1 MALAARCL
9 KVAVLAPVRTL
20 FDYLTPADVT
30 GSVQVGCRVRVPFGR
45 GTRIGVVVDND
56 ATPDTDAPL
65 KSVLEQLDSEP
76 LVPAELLQLARW
88 AADYYC
94 HPPGEV
100 FAAVFPLELRRG
112 EAARDALEEAWSLT
126 PAGARQLAA
135 ASRLGPRQRTLL
147 VMAAAEPLR
156 ATALRALPFDARRV
170 LRELMERH
178 WLIAGRL
185 PSAPVAA
192 SSTEAFLAL
201 NGAQQAAVDAI
212 LADRH
217 QFNPCLL
224 EGVTG
229 SGKTEVYLHL
239 ARALQA
245 SGHQTLV
252 LIPEIGL
259 SEQLVQRFQRRF
271 GEAVALLHSELT
283 DRERAL
289 VWERCRSAGI
299 SVLVGT
305 RSALWTPLPKLG
317 LIIVD
322 EEHDASFKQ
331 QEGFRYSARDVAVM
345 RARQTAI
352 PVVLGSATPSLE
364 SEANVTRGKYRR
376 LRLPQ
381 RAGGA
386 VAPAL
391 RGLDIR
397 GLPLT
402 GGLSE
407 SLCAAMEHVLARGEQ
422 VLLFLNRRGYAP
434 VVLCH
439 ACGWIARCSR
449 CDARL
454 VLHREA
460 GQLVCHH
467 CGSTQRLSRL
477 NTRCC
482 DSPAPIT
489 LGVGT
494 EQVEE
499 ALRGRFPGRRVLRMD
514 RDSMRRKGQFEAA
527 CNAVRQGE
535 VDILLGTQMLAKGH
549 DFPQVTLVGIV
560 DSDSRLFATDFR
572 AAERFAQLVM
582 QVAGRAG
589 RGDKPGVVLVQT
601 HHPDHPMLQTVL
613 AHDYPAFVRAALA
626 EREAAAL
633 PPYEALA
640 VVRAEASNAEMPMA
654 FLSSLRRNVKDRLLP
669 EVRIAG
675 PVPAT
680 MERRA
685 GKFRAV
691 LMLSAPRRPALA
703 RLLRDVLALI
713 ETAPLRNRVR
723 WHLDVDPE
731 ELG

>member
-1 MALAARCL
+1 MTSAVRCM
-9 KVAVLAPVRTL
+9 KVAVMAPVRAL
-20 FDYLTPADVT
+20 FDYLAPADMA
-30 GSVQVGCRVRVPFGR
+30 GIVQIGCRVRVPFGR
-45 GTRIGVVVDND
+45 STRIGVVVALD
-56 ATPDTDAPL
+56 ATPDTGAPL
-65 KSVLEQLDSEP
+65 KAVLELLDAEP
-76 LVPAELLQLARW
+76 LVPAELLQLAQW
-88 AADYYC
+88 SADYYC

-100 FAAVFPLELRRG
+100 FATVFPLELRRG
-112 EAARDALEEAWSLT
+112 EAARDALEEVWSLT
-126 PAGARQLAA
+126 SDGAQQLAS
-135 ASRLGPRQRTLL
+135 ASRLGLRQRALLTL
-147 VMAAAEPLR
+147 AAAEPLR
-156 ATALRALPFDARRV
+156 TTALGALPFEARRV
-170 LRELMERH
+170 LRELVARH
-178 WLIAGRL
+178 WLSAGRL
-185 PSAPVAA
+185 PAAPAA
-192 SSTEAFLAL
+192 SSPPEAFLAL
-201 NGAQQAAVDAI
+201 NGAQQAAVDAV
-212 LADRH
+212 LADRR

-245 SGHQTLV
+245 TGHQTLV

-271 GEAVALLHSELT
+271 GAAVALLHSELT

-305 RSALWTPLPKLG
+305 RSALWTPLPTLG

-345 RARQTAI
+345 RARQAAI

-364 SEANVTRGKYRR
+364 SEANVIRGKYRR
-376 LRLPQ
+376 LRLPE

-386 VAPAL
+386 APPTL
-391 RGLDIR
+391 RGLDVR

-407 SLCAAMEHVLARGEQ
+407 SLCAAMERVLSRGEQ

-439 ACGWIARCSR
+439 NCGWIARCTR

-467 CGSTQRLSRL
+467 CGSTQWLSRL
-477 NTRCC
+477 HARCC

-499 ALRGRFPGRRVLRMD
+499 ALRVRFPDRRVLRMD

-527 CNAVRQGE
+527 CEAVRQGE

-601 HHPDHPMLQTVL
+601 HHPEHPMLQTVL

-633 PPYEALA
+633 PPYEALS
-640 VVRAEASNAEMPMA
+640 VLRAEASNAEAPMA
-654 FLSSLRRNVKDRLLP
+654 FLSSLRRGVTFRLPP

-685 GKFRAV
+685 GKFRAL
-691 LMLSAPRRPALA
+691 LMLSAARRPALA
-703 RLLRDVLALI
+703 WLLREMLALI